1 MLIKHGDIPS
11 VNCRGDSLSL
21 ALIPPD
27 VDGSGNGRRLT
38 KMKYTDESGE
48 KRECLEMGNGG
59 RSVEVV
65 IRGKSISKEEQIRKK
80 RGDLLIH
87 HRG

>member
-1 MLIKHGDIPS
+1 
-11 VNCRGDSLSL
+11 
-21 ALIPPD
+21 
-27 VDGSGNGRRLT
+27 
-38 KMKYTDESGE
+38 MKYTDESGE